1 MKNIVFV
8 FSILITLALFQR
20 NPVQAQT
27 IERIKGEEI
36 LLTNYTTSW
45 IGNDGG
51 WEEVHIPHDMLNMFV
66 SDDGT
71 VATICSWDEGG
82 TNVGVFKDG
91 KLISRPEGS
100 GTGGWGRFSG
110 SAVALDDNYV
120 YQLLS
125 QHGCDGG
132 NSDLNINGLPQFP
145 P

>member
-66 SDDGT
+66 S
-71 VATICSWDEGG
+71 S
-82 TNVGVFKDG
+82 
-91 KLISRPEGS
+91 LI
-100 GTGGWGRFSG
+100 
-110 SAVALDDNYV
+110 
-120 YQLLS
+120 
-125 QHGCDGG
+125 
-132 NSDLNINGLPQFP
+132 
-145 P
+145 